1 MSVDSISKALKGFS
15 FERISQPLLEKKT
28 NISESTQAGFS
39 EALEKALERVN
50 SLDVQAENLV
60 AQATSGKKQVAP
72 HELIL
77 SLEKADVAF
86 ELMNKVRQQ
95 VIRAYEEVMRTPI

>member
-1 MSVDSISKALKGFS
+1 MSVEGISKALKGFS
-15 FERISQPLLEKKT
+15 FERISQRSIEKPS
-28 NISESTQAGFS
+28 NLSESTKAGFS
-39 EALEKALERVN
+39 DALEKALERVN
-50 SLDVQAENLV
+50 GLDVEAETMV
-60 AQATSGKKQVAP
+60 AQATSGKKQIAP

-95 VIRAYEEVMRTPI
+95 VIKAYEEVMRTPI